1 MRYPRFPR
9 LAFLAIIP
17 LILALF
23 LAAPL
28 RATGYTVVFTDGKS
42 LVIKEKFKVQ
52 NGRAIFTQLNG
63 TQTWVPVNTI
73 DQAKTDAANRD
84 GYGIA
89 VVLPGAPQDVGPP
102 PAQLPRDRTLK
113 DLIATREAGPREIA
127 STKRTKPVVSSS
139 GMVKTKAGYV
149 DLGALPRRPYSHPD
163 ISGEMHQFFRA
174 QGIEEVEIYEG
185 TQADRPLV
193 EISTNSEGSVFK
205 ALTTSAN
212 ALLHVRDTFQGRI
225 SAFDLL
231 LMTPARERAGQ
242 FVLTPELATDL
253 VSRKVEVAA
262 FFLRNVQ
269 F

>member
-1 MRYPRFPR
+1 MRHPRFPR
-9 LAFLAIIP
+9 LAFLAIVP
-17 LILALF
+17 LIFALF

-28 RATGYTVVFTDGKS
+28 RATGYTVVFTDGKAV
-42 LVIKEKFKVQ
+42 VIKEKYKVQ
-52 NGRAIFTQLNG
+52 NGRAIFVQLNG
-63 TQTWVPVNTI
+63 TQTWVPANTI
-73 DQAKTDAANRD
+73 DVAKTEAANRD

-102 PAQLPRDRTLK
+102 PAQIPRDRTIG
-113 DLIATREAGPREIA
+113 DLIATRGAGPRDIVPN
-127 STKRTKPVVSSS
+127 KRIKAAPTTG
-139 GMVKTKAGYV
+139 GMVKTKAGYI

-163 ISGEMHQFFRA
+163 ITAEMQQFFHS

-212 ALLHVRDTFQGRI
+212 ALLHVRESLQGRV

-231 LMTPARERAGQ
+231 LMTPSRERAGQ
-242 FVLTPELATDL
+242 FVLTPELAADL
-253 VSRKVEVAA
+253 VAKKVEVAA